1 MAYYPAYLDL
11 AQKAV
16 LLVGGGRVAGRKLA
30 ALLEAGATVRLVS
43 PELHPKTA
51 ELAAR
56 DGVERLA
63 RGFEPEDLEGVWL
76 CVCSTDDEDL
86 NRKVAAEAEKR
97 RLFVNVVDVPPL
109 CSFIVP
115 ASLKRGELHLAI
127 STGGASPAVAAAL
140 RRSLESQF
148 GPEWADY
155 LKVMRAAR
163 GEVLARGNPSDKNK
177 PLFES
182 LAAAGLLE
190 LISEG
195 DWEGVDRILRG
206 LLGEECGLD
215 QLGLDGC
222 RPKEA

>member
-11 AQKAV
+11 SGKNV

-30 ALLEAGATVRLVS
+30 ALLEAGALVRLVS
-43 PELHPKTA
+43 PELHSSTA
-51 ELAAR
+51 GLCGRNE
-56 DGVERLA
+56 VEHMA
-63 RGFEPEDLEGVWL
+63 RGFIPADLDGAWL

-97 RLFVNVVDVPPL
+97 RIFVNVVDVPPL

-140 RRSLESQF
+140 RRSLEKQF

-163 GEVLARGNPSDKNK
+163 KEVLGRGAPSESNK
-177 PLFES
+177 PVFES

-190 LISEG
+190 LIAQGGWSE
-195 DWEGVDRILRG
+195 VDRALRQV
-206 LLGEECGLD
+206 LGDECGLEK
-215 QLGLDGC
+215 LGLNDC
-222 RPKEA
+222 KPKGV

>member
-11 AQKAV
+11 KGKKA

-30 ALLEAGATVRLVS
+30 ALLEAGALVRLVS
-43 PELHPKTA
+43 PKLHPATR
-51 ELAAR
+51 ELSAHE
-56 DGVERLA
+56 DVEHLA
-63 RGFEPEDLEGVWL
+63 RGFEPSDLEGAWL

-97 RLFVNVVDVPPL
+97 RIFVNVVDVPPL

-115 ASLKRGELHLAI
+115 ASLKRGELHLAV

-163 GEVLARGNPSDKNK
+163 GEVLGRGNPSEQNK

-182 LAAAGLLE
+182 LAAAGILD
-190 LISEG
+190 LIAQNQW
-195 DWEGVDRILRG
+195 DRVDGILRG
-206 LLGEECGLD
+206 LLGEECGLEA
-215 QLGLDGC
+215 LGLNGC
-222 RPKEA
+222 RPKGA